1 MLPELPYFGSIG
13 ALSVNTYIVSYKLRR
28 QRKGHFVVD
37 DGLKLDIYTD
47 FEYCRRRIR
56 LFFGDDDVFLKEIYC
71 VAISIALF
79 RISNTYDGTDIVN
92 NQQFNKSRLRHVTQA
107 TFVKSLIDWKISLTG
122 RDTRF
127 LDQIHSELKQYTLSH
142 PESMFHIWY
151 FLPIFV
157 GCKQIIIKRID
168 I

>member
-1 MLPELPYFGSIG
+1 MGGSVGLSSIAGRSSSSAADFEADKYVPMLPELPYFGSIG

-37 DGLKLDIYTD
+37 DGLKLVIYTD

-107 TFVKSLIDWKISLTG
+107 TFVKSLIDWKISPH
-122 RDTRF
+122 R
-127 LDQIHSELKQYTLSH
+127 
-142 PESMFHIWY
+142 P
-151 FLPIFV
+151 
-157 GCKQIIIKRID
+157 
-168 I
+168 